1 MEKSSYFLLFKKK
14 AQTAAEVAV
23 FGAILIFVIGLT
35 VRHAMDAGYAQN
47 QSLKAMRLAMKMS
60 YEASEGRTEASRN
73 VATVLFI
80 EDRLTADS
88 AKYGAI
94 DRTPYMISAS
104 ATHNRNLFLPVGFG
118 SNDDLPVMDVF
129 VNGKHFVFTTSAFK
143 KVVFGTVKYC
153 RDICDPSCLDCNA
166 TITTCNDNYGCWVS
180 INPET
185 FVEPGPGV
193 DWDINCA
200 SYTVACNTVP
210 LLCPCAS
217 ASPCDASCT
226 YGCSPFDPT
235 QYVCGCTN
243 ASCTDCTLT
252 STQTFTRPVG
262 CVRLYTI
269 IDNHPLIPEWC
280 DDVGDMCPATNL
292 TADERFDLNRSGAS
306 FAAPFDPTQANPDV
320 TGAALRKAF
329 SWQWYLVMAFDVA
342 ENWLVY
348 PQLNKAQLNKGEGIT
363 LEPSWCESG
372 CQSSRNTAVDVDG
385 DRKLEQVI
393 QDTIRS
399 DAHGII
405 ASLGVID
412 AQDGDLDFSID
423 DSDTKPQ
430 SGFTQNVSMYTFVRE
445 GTYLQ
450 IKEGKLYSAIG
461 DTRQYIRT
469 TRKKDQIDLVEREF
483 QLSNNTGRFCYN
495 GSPTN
500 WASPPNDLNGKPIVA
515 GVGNLSNPVE
525 VCVNSKVPNTP
536 TCFSGP
542 NIDKTCMD
550 QNDDP
555 NSPYY
560 LKIFIRSRIASRHG
574 RKWVTQTDV
583 GDYIDLTP
591 PSGL

>member
-1 MEKSSYFLLFKKK
+1 MMFKFATQNHKPSAK

-35 VRHAMDAGYAQN
+35 VRHALDAGYAQN
-47 QSLKAMRLAMKMS
+47 QNLKAMRLAMKMS

-104 ATHNRNLFLPVGFG
+104 ATHNRNLFLPVDFG
-118 SNDDLPVMDVF
+118 DNDDLPVMDVF

-153 RDICDPSCLDCNA
+153 KDTCGPSCSNCSTSVMVCSD
-166 TITTCNDNYGCWVS
+166 DGCMGWD
-180 INPET
+180 NPET
-185 FVEPGPGV
+185 FVELSAGA
-193 DWDINCA
+193 DWDVDCASKTINC
-200 SYTVACNTVP
+200 SVVP
-210 LLCPCAS
+210 LYCACAS
-217 ASPCDASCT
+217 TCD
-226 YGCSPFDPT
+226 PFCMDCGPT
-235 QYVCGCTN
+235 STEQFVCGCAN
-243 ASCTDCTLT
+243 ASCTDCTQ
-252 STQTFTRPVG
+252 SSSQTFTQSVG
-262 CVRLYTI
+262 CSRLYTI

-280 DDVGDMCPATNL
+280 DGVADMCPVACPSCNL
-292 TADERFDLNRSGAS
+292 TADERFDLDRNGVS
-306 FAAPFDPTQANPDV
+306 DV
-320 TGAALRKAF
+320 MGDALRKAF
-329 SWQWYLVMAFDVA
+329 SWQWYLVMAVDEVTRGWGG
-342 ENWLVY
+342 NVLS
-348 PQLNKAQLNKGEGIT
+348 LNKGEGIT
-363 LEPSWCESG
+363 LERSDCESG
-372 CQSSRNTAVDVDG
+372 CRSSRNTAVDVDR
-385 DRKLEQVI
+385 DLKLEQVV
-393 QDTIRS
+393 QDTIQS
-399 DAHGII
+399 DTNGII

-412 AQDGDLDFSID
+412 AQDGDLDFSIN

-430 SGFTQNVSMYTFVRE
+430 PGLTRNVSMYTFVRP

-450 IKEGKLYSAIG
+450 IKEGKLYSDAG

-495 GSPTN
+495 GSPTD
-500 WASPPNDLNGKPIVA
+500 WANPPDDLNGNPIVA

-525 VCVNSKVPNTP
+525 VCVNSRVANTP

-555 NSPYY
+555 GNPYY

-574 RKWVTQTDV
+574 RKWVTPTDID
-583 GDYIDLTP
+583 DYIDLTP